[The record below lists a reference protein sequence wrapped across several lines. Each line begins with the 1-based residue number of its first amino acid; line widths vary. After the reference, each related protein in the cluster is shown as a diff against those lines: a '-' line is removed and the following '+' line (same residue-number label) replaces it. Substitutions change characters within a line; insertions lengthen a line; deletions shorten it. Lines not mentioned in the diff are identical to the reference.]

1 MFDTEFIARF
11 EDHVMSAKP
20 RKKQTYSIARAIN
33 KPGSDVGKKRHDLYA
48 NAHRQ
53 IAKARARGFFIECIA
68 VCASIIEDR
77 LESRRQCVYYEDP
90 SKHNFATLGE
100 LLKALPKVGSSDDK
114 QIKQLYTKIR
124 KWSYKRNR
132 AIHQMV
138 KYGAERHRAV
148 WKVRYK
154 ALRKTL
160 DDGIELARQISQ
172 KVEHLNDSDKKH
184 RAKTVQ

>member
-1 MFDTEFIARF
+1 
-11 EDHVMSAKP
+11 MSTKP
-20 RKKQTYSIARAIN
+20 SKKYSNLRALNI
-33 KPGSDVGKKRHDLYA
+33 PGSGVGKKRHDLYA
-48 NAHRQ
+48 NAHAQ

-77 LESRRQCVYYEDP
+77 LESRRQCVYYEDL

-114 QIKQLYTKIR
+114 EIKPLYTKIR

-184 RAKTVQ
+184 RAKMVQ